1 MIFVIKGLNAQCPV
15 TQQQR
20 QPRQR
25 PPLSISQA
33 YTRSTRM
40 ERPVQSR
47 AAQA

>member
-1 MIFVIKGLNAQCPV
+1 MVHVIKGLNAQRPAV
-15 TQQQR
+15 QQAH

-25 PPLSISQA
+25 PPLSIGQA
-33 YTRSTRM
+33 YARSTRM

>member
-1 MIFVIKGLNAQCPV
+1 MIFVIRGLNAQRPLM
-15 TQQQR
+15 QQQR

-33 YTRSTRM
+33 YARSTRM

>member
-1 MIFVIKGLNAQCPV
+1 MVYVITGLNAQRPA

-25 PPLSISQA
+25 PPLSIGQA
-33 YTRSTRM
+33 YARSTSM
-40 ERPVQSR
+40 KRPVQSR